1 MSNPVFRGWPSVA
14 DLLESPP
21 LRALAARVQPQKLA
35 AEVGLVLQRVRAE
48 LHAATADAPAPVD
61 LAARVARWIAA
72 SEAPAT
78 RPSINATGAVFPG
91 GLGSPPL
98 SEQAASRLAAARQN
112 HMVLST
118 GQRAATLAAKLAGA
132 ESATLF
138 STVAGGLATALASLA
153 SDGAVLVARGHVVDI
168 DGVPLP
174 ELARCAHASLREIG
188 SANHA
193 SAAQWEAAA
202 TRSRP
207 ADPEAKLML
216 GVSPS
221 TFRIRPPYV
230 FPDWETLGALAR
242 RLGLPLVIDL
252 GLGGLTPTAIA
263 GLEGLTSAREA
274 LQAGADLCLARG
286 DKMIGGPS
294 CGVALG
300 SAQLIA
306 RLDAHPLRA
315 AWRLDDATQ
324 AALEATL
331 EPSDSASGEL
341 AVEPLA
347 VRLLRVSAEN
357 LRNRAQRL
365 APQLSAIPGIAAAEA
380 RASTASLSSPGD
392 GWDLPGW
399 SVFIQPRSG
408 TALAL
413 LQRLAAAT
421 PAIVGRLAD
430 DWVELN
436 LRSVPPSQDVELLA
450 TLEQSGLPS

>member
-274 LQAGADLCLARG
+274 LQAGAE
-286 DKMIGGPS
+286 
-294 CGVALG
+294 LG